1 MLVLV
6 TLIAIKCHADLM
18 SRPIAGNPHG
28 HTGHVRFLTAV
39 EMSSPSTAGS
49 NSSNLMSSPSIT
61 PSLMSNS
68 SSASL
73 TSNPGTTPADQPFG
87 QAVGPPGGDGGRAT
101 RPVPRIS
108 PGGQGRILVS
118 LECSTI
124 RTIEET
130 VDKKCKM
137 MKTDLKV
144 ISGGDGYEDF
154 SSSAS
159 SDLAGFYHH
168 LHHILSLFELY
179 LCFCG

>member
-1 MLVLV
+1 
-6 TLIAIKCHADLM
+6 M

-87 QAVGPPGGDGGRAT
+87 QAVGPPGGDGGRAA

-159 SDLAGFYHH
+159 SDLAGFYHRFHHFTHFVIIELH
-168 LHHILSLFELY
+168 LWLIMGCSLFSS
-179 LCFCG
+179 FGPN